1 MPGIAYT
8 GLVILLL
15 LLLQAAPPPT
25 AAPLPTVEEIVKK
38 AVDAMERH
46 PEHLICRVSSDRQI
60 LDSDG
65 NVDDSEQTEIEETR
79 TKNDVEWKTMRKW
92 KNGREI
98 TAEVRRDEE
107 RKQREQA
114 GKPKP
119 PKKDDDDLID
129 PFSKKWSPHY
139 TFQYVRS
146 EQLWGHPTYVLR
158 VTSHVHKEKAG
169 NGLVWIDANDFIE
182 LKGEFVP
189 AKLPDNADWARF
201 QVQYVMHP
209 SGVPVPSLLKFE
221 GAGHKWVFKKGFR
234 QVIRWQGCR

>member
-1 MPGIAYT
+1 M
-8 GLVILLL
+8 ILLL
-15 LLLQAAPPPT
+15 LVLQAAPPPT
-25 AAPLPTVEEIVKK
+25 VEDIVRK
-38 AVDAMERH
+38 AVDVMERH
-46 PEHLICRVSSDRQI
+46 PERLICRVSSERQI
-60 LDSDG
+60 LDGDG
-65 NVDDSEQTEIEETR
+65 NVDDDEKTEIEETR
-79 TKNDVEWKTMRKW
+79 THDDVEWKTMRKW

-107 RKQREQA
+107 RKQREQ
-114 GKPKP
+114 KPGPK
-119 PKKDDDDLID
+119 PKKDDDLME
-129 PFSKKWSPHY
+129 PFSKKWSSHY

-158 VTSHVHKEKAG
+158 VTSHDKKEKAG

-201 QVQYVMHP
+201 QVQYLMHA
-209 SGVPVPSLLKFE
+209 SGVPVPSMLKFE

>member
-1 MPGIAYT
+1 
-8 GLVILLL
+8 VILLL
-15 LLLQAAPPPT
+15 LLLQAPAP
-25 AAPLPTVEEIVKK
+25 PTVEEIVAK
-38 AVDAMERH
+38 AVDVMERH
-46 PEHLICRVSSDRQI
+46 PERLICRVSSERQI
-60 LDSDG
+60 LDGDG
-65 NVDDSEQTEIEETR
+65 NVDDDEKTEIEETR
-79 TKNDVEWKTMRKW
+79 THSDVEWKTVRKW

-107 RKQREQA
+107 RKQREK
-114 GKPKP
+114 KPGEK
-119 PKKDDDDLID
+119 KGKDDDLME
-129 PFSKKWSPHY
+129 PFSKKWSSHY

-158 VTSHVHKEKAG
+158 VTSHDKKEKAG

-201 QVQYVMHP
+201 QVQYLMHS
-209 SGVPVPSLLKFE
+209 SGVPVPSMLKFE

>member
-1 MPGIAYT
+1 M
-8 GLVILLL
+8 ILFL
-15 LLLQAAPPPT
+15 LLLQSPAP
-25 AAPLPTVEEIVKK
+25 PTVEQIVAK
-38 AVDAMERH
+38 AVDTMERH
-46 PEHLICRVSSDRQI
+46 PERLICRVSSERQI
-60 LDSDG
+60 LDGDG
-65 NVDDSEQTEIEETR
+65 NVDDDEKTEIEETR
-79 TKNDVEWKTMRKW
+79 TGADVEWKTVRKW

-107 RKQREQA
+107 RKQREQ
-114 GKPKP
+114 KPGDK
-119 PKKDDDDLID
+119 KNKDDDLMA
-129 PFSKKWSPHY
+129 PFSKKWSSHY

-158 VTSHVHKEKAG
+158 VTSHDKKEKAG

-201 QVQYVMHP
+201 QVQYLMHP
-209 SGVPVPSLLKFE
+209 SGVPVPSMLKFE

>member
-1 MPGIAYT
+1 
-8 GLVILLL
+8 VILLL
-15 LLLQAAPPPT
+15 LLLQTTPP
-25 AAPLPTVEEIVKK
+25 PTVEEIVAK
-38 AVDAMERH
+38 AVDAMEKH
-46 PEHLICRVSSDRQI
+46 PERLICRVSSERQI
-60 LDSDG
+60 LDGDG
-65 NVDDSEQTEIEETR
+65 NVDDDEKTEIEETR
-79 TKNDVEWKTMRKW
+79 TKADVEWKTVRKW

-107 RKQREQA
+107 RKQHEQ
-114 GKPKP
+114 KPSQKSN
-119 PKKDDDDLID
+119 KDDDLME
-129 PFSKKWSPHY
+129 PFSKKWSSHY

-158 VTSHVHKEKAG
+158 VTSHDKKEKAG

-201 QVQYVMHP
+201 QVQYLMHS
-209 SGVPVPSLLKFE
+209 SGVPIPSMLKFE
-221 GAGHKWVFKKGFR
+221 GAGHKWLFKKGFR